1 MVKEGEEFCPM
12 CRNHLSYYD
21 TVRRIV
27 RKEGRITRRA
37 YIRRLRCDNCGRIHR
52 ELPSF
57 ILPYKQYEARIIRG
71 VISGII
77 TPETSG
83 FEDYPCEATMK
94 LWRAK
99 IARSIMRK
107 GSSMNLT

>member
-1 MVKEGEEFCPM
+1 M
-12 CRNHLSYYD
+12 CRNPLSYYD

-27 RKEGRITRRA
+27 RKEGRITQRA

-71 VISGII
+71 VVAGLI
-77 TPETSG
+77 TPETPG
-83 FEDYPCEATMK
+83 FEDYPCEAVMRIWNARK
-94 LWRAK
+94 LQA
-99 IARSIMRK
+99 
-107 GSSMNLT
+107 LL